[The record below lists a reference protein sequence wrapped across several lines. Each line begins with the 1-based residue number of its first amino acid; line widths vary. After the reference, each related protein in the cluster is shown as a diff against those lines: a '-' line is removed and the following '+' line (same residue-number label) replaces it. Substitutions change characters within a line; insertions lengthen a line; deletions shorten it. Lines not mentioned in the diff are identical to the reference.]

1 MSDSYF
7 SVLCDLYMD
16 CKTVLT
22 DCAMPN
28 NCMQCKYLA
37 LCADIR
43 RLRDK
48 VKGAIDNEDL

>member
-7 SVLCDLYMD
+7 SALCDLYMD

-28 NCMQCKYLA
+28 NCMQCKYRA

-48 VKGAIDNEDL
+48 VKGVIDSEDL